1 MPVSTQTREGP
12 LLVVEDSDEDFAS
25 LQWAFRKLRITRP
38 TVRCVDG
45 DSALEY
51 LHDAVPPPSLV
62 LLDLNLISVDGQEV
76 LREMKE
82 DPELRGIPVV
92 IWTTSSNPRD
102 VNGCY
107 RRGANTYL
115 RKPVN
120 MDDLLDAVQSLMHYW
135 FEIAALPRPESRR

>member
-1 MPVSTQTREGP
+1 MSTQVNEGP

-25 LQWAFRKLRITRP
+25 LQWAFRKLDITRP

-51 LHDAVPPPSLV
+51 LHDADPSPSLV

-115 RKPVN
+115 RKPVS
-120 MDDLLDAVQSLMHYW
+120 MDDLLDSVQSLMHYW
-135 FEIAALPRPESRR
+135 FEVAALPGRESPP